1 MDQKRKF
8 IMQDMEDDILTLTE
22 NQNDSDSKRA
32 HYLSYTDRYFNRYYK
47 LNVKYDNNDH
57 LILVHSNKVAV
68 CTIAPSHPVLDS
80 SKYKI
85 IRVEFVQQVNEE
97 MSGKHKHNAKRL
109 NNVQALCKIITSKIS
124 QQTIENKEEL
134 EEETFVVYSCLNAK
148 LVEINEKLLKNPE
161 LLQTKAATEGFL
173 AIMITN
179 LDTWKE
185 QISSLTTHEEYVK
198 YISDKNK
205 A

>member
-1 MDQKRKF
+1 MDLKRKF
-8 IMQDMEDDILTLTE
+8 QMQEIEDDILTLTE

-32 HYLSYTDRYFNRYYK
+32 QYLSYTDRYFKKYYK
-47 LNVKYDNNDH
+47 LNVKYENNDH

-68 CTIAPSHPVLDS
+68 CAIAPSHPVLDS
-80 SKYKI
+80 TKYKI
-85 IRVEFVQQVNEE
+85 IRVDFIQKVNEA
-97 MSGKHKHNAKRL
+97 MSGKHKHNANRL
-109 NNVQALCKIITSKIS
+109 NNVQGLCKIIASKVGEHTPETNDES
-124 QQTIENKEEL
+124 
-134 EEETFVVYSCLNAK
+134 EEETFIIYSCLNAK

-161 LLQTKAATEGFL
+161 LLQSKAQTDGYL

-179 LDTWKE
+179 LDTWKD

-198 YISDKNK
+198 YISEKNK